1 MTGDLPPDGSEGGAS
16 PDPGV
21 FHYNRD
27 RRLASAPEN
36 VQKAYRD
43 GYTPNR
49 GFIKGLTANA
59 GLRSILFV
67 IVILCA
73 VIGAVTFFGNVPGTK
88 TVNGVN
94 LSLKA
99 FLYGETVY
107 VSLSVDPAD
116 NRASQALPVEVT
128 LNGID
133 SDGSPVSTATL
144 SGVLTDKKLS
154 LRTTMPDYDIR
165 KVSAAI
171 KLDKTDSSL
180 LVSVDRK

>member
-1 MTGDLPPDGSEGGAS
+1 MTGDLPPDETEGD
-16 PDPGV
+16 PTLDPGV

-43 GYTPNR
+43 GYTPNK
-49 GFIKGLTANA
+49 GFIRGLTANA

-67 IVILCA
+67 IVVLCV
-73 VIGAVTFFGNVPGTK
+73 VIGAVTFLGDAPGAK

-99 FLYGETVY
+99 FLYEETVY
-107 VSLSVDPAD
+107 VTLSAEAGESVKSLSI
-116 NRASQALPVEVT
+116 PVEVT
-128 LNGID
+128 LNGLD
-133 SDGSPVSTATL
+133 ADGSAVSTATL
-144 SGVLTDKKLS
+144 SGVLSGKKLS
-154 LRTTMPDYDIR
+154 LRTTMPDYDIQ
-165 KVSAAI
+165 KVSATI
-171 KLDKTDSSL
+171 KLGKTDSSL

>member
-1 MTGDLPPDGSEGGAS
+1 MTGDLPPDETERG
-16 PDPGV
+16 PTLDPGV

-27 RRLASAPEN
+27 RRLASAPDN

-43 GYTPNR
+43 GYTPNK

-67 IVILCA
+67 IVVLCA
-73 VIGAVTFFGNVPGTK
+73 VIGAVTFFGAAPGTK

-99 FLYGETVY
+99 FLYEETVY
-107 VSLSVDPAD
+107 VTLSAEAAGAVKSLPT
-116 NRASQALPVEVT
+116 PVEVT
-128 LNGID
+128 LNGLD
-133 SDGSPVSTATL
+133 ADGSAVSTATL
-144 SGVLTDKKLS
+144 SGVLSDKKLS

-165 KVSAAI
+165 KVSAVI
-171 KLDKTDSSL
+171 KLGKTESSL

>member
-1 MTGDLPPDGSEGGAS
+1 MMGDLPPDENDSD
-16 PDPGV
+16 PKLDPGL

-27 RRLASAPEN
+27 RRLASAPES
-36 VQKAYRD
+36 VQRSYRE
-43 GYTPNR
+43 GLMTNK

-67 IVILCA
+67 IVVLCV
-73 VIGAVTFFGNVPGTK
+73 VIGAVTFFGDAPGTK

-99 FLYGETVY
+99 FLYEETVY
-107 VSLSVDPAD
+107 VTLSTEAAESVKSLPI
-116 NRASQALPVEVT
+116 PVEVT
-128 LNGID
+128 LSGLD
-133 SDGSPVSTATL
+133 ADGAAVSTATL
-144 SGVLTDKKLS
+144 SGVLSDKKLS

-165 KVSAAI
+165 KVSASI
-171 KLDKTDSSL
+171 KLGKTDSSL